1 MKKKGSSR
9 NRTQNLSV
17 LSKDQD
23 LGLSLRWKFPPFC
36 VYLAFFATH
45 LGVWFLTFPTLVE
58 MRLIN
63 FHEGSLERKKAKS
76 SQQAHGGIRTND
88 LLISWLTPKPVLQPL
103 PKLPKA
109 MLNFDIVLFQTKRRS
124 GSRLRSRS
132 RRASTGK
139 PGPPSQR
146 RGQARG
152 RLTEAKTGE
161 TMPKVMGSNPT
172 STLIAHLMPLLSW
185 RAVVISLKRVG

>member
-1 MKKKGSSR
+1 MAA
-9 NRTQNLSV
+9 
-17 LSKDQD
+17 
-23 LGLSLRWKFPPFC
+23 
-36 VYLAFFATH
+36 Y

-58 MRLIN
+58 TRDAPDY
-63 FHEGSLERKKAKS
+63 FSWRKSREKKAKS
-76 SQQAHGGIRTND
+76 SQQAHGGIWTND
-88 LLISWLTPKPVLQPL
+88 LLISWLTPKPVLQLL
-103 PKLPKA
+103 PKLPEA

-139 PGPPSQR
+139 AGPPSQR

-161 TMPKVMGSNPT
+161 MMPKVMGSNPT